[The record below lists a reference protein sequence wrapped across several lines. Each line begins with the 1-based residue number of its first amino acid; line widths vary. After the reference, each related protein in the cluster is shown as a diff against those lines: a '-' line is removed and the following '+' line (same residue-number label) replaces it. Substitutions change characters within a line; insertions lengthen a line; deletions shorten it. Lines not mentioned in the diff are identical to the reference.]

1 MILLLLGVSAKAH
14 PALHAALV
22 ADRTHLRVHAPLLQQ
37 AGSGGG
43 GGGGGGGSGGGGG
56 GGAGAPIT
64 VVVDKGDGALPVP
77 LVRPDL

>member
-43 GGGGGGGSGGGGG
+43 GGGGGGSGGGGG